1 MELPQG
7 FCKWLNLLQSCS
19 SSSSI
24 FPYNCLNPFNRE
36 ENQTGCQESVHL
48 KPLPKLL
55 TKVVTL
61 LFHETVCSPDIWVYA
76 YAAAQVKKAMEVI
89 PHCTGS
95 LGPLP
100 LSSTTFW
107 VFFSFESLPQQYC
120 SNMFVHALQVT
131 HELGGENYVFWG
143 GREGYQT
150 LLNTDLKKELDH
162 MVCPFFL
169 H

>member
-1 MELPQG
+1 MVIRKEPVYDHFGAQHSCSSIPASCTELPQG
-7 FCKWLNLLQSCS
+7 FCKWLTLLQSCS

-61 LFHETVCSPDIWVYA
+61 LFHETICSPDIRVYA

-89 PHCTGS
+89 PYCTDT
-95 LGPLP
+95 LRPLP

-107 VFFSFESLPQQYC
+107 VFFSFSHC
-120 SNMFVHALQVT
+120 HNK
-131 HELGGENYVFWG
+131 YVCACIAGDSWAW
-143 GREGYQT
+143 GRELC
-150 LLNTDLKKELDH
+150 LLGW
-162 MVCPFFL
+162 
-169 H
+169 